1 MGDAALEIT
10 DKLWDGEMSV
20 EQVHPVALNS
30 GLDEVAPGIAFIT
43 AFGNVTGV
51 VAGGSLVLIDT
62 GSQFLARAN
71 HDRMR
76 AWTDLPVEAAL
87 YTHGHVDHVF
97 GLGPYE
103 EEANA
108 AGRPGPRVI
117 AHELVS
123 ARFDR
128 YRLTAGYNAVIN
140 ARQFKIPGLQWPTE
154 YRYPDETYGLRH
166 DVEVGGERFELHH
179 GKGETDD
186 HTWIWMP
193 DRRAVCTGDLFIWA
207 SPNCGNPQK
216 VQRYP
221 RDWALALREMVA
233 LEPELLLPGHGWP
246 IAGADRV
253 RRALTD
259 TADLLDSLVDQT
271 LDLMNAGARLDD
283 IVHTVRAPADLLDR
297 PYLRPVYDEPEFVVR
312 TVWRLY
318 GGWYDG
324 NPAHLKPAPEAE
336 LARELAQ
343 LAGGAARLADRAHE
357 LAMSSNEPGALRL
370 AGHLAELAA
379 QAAPD
384 DAGVQRVR
392 AEVFG
397 RRAAE
402 ELSTMSK
409 GVFSWAADES
419 QAHLAELGEP
429 DEPGRT
435 GEPDG

>member
-1 MGDAALEIT
+1 MGRGALEVT
-10 DKLWDGEMSV
+10 DKLWTGQISV
-20 EQVHPVALNS
+20 EEVHPVAVNS
-30 GLDEVAPGIAFIT
+30 DLDEVAPGVAFIT

-51 VAGGSLVLIDT
+51 VADGSLVLVDT
-62 GSQFLARAN
+62 GSQFLARTN
-71 HDRMR
+71 FDRMR
-76 AWTDLPVEAAL
+76 AWTDLPLAAAL
-87 YTHGHVDHVF
+87 YTHGHIDHVF

-103 EEANA
+103 DEADA
-108 AGRPGPRVI
+108 SGRPRPRVV

-154 YRYPDETYGLRH
+154 YRYPDETYAERH
-166 DVEVGGERFELHH
+166 DIELGGERFELHH
-179 GKGETDD
+179 GRGETDD

-193 DRRAVCTGDLFIWA
+193 DRRGVCTGDLFIWA

-221 RDWALALREMVA
+221 RDWAIALREMVA

-246 IAGADRV
+246 IAGAERV

-271 LDLMNAGARLDD
+271 LELMNSGARLDD
-283 IVHTVRAPADLLDR
+283 IVHTVHAPADLLDR
-297 PYLRPVYDEPEFVVR
+297 PYLRPVYDDQEFVVR
-312 TVWRLY
+312 TIWRHY

-324 NPAHLKPAPEAE
+324 NPAHLKPAPEG
-336 LARELAQ
+336 ELAQ
-343 LAGGAARLADRAHE
+343 ELASLVGGAARLADRANE
-357 LAMSSNEPGALRL
+357 LAAAGELRL

-379 QAAPD
+379 KAAPD
-384 DAGVQRVR
+384 DAGVHRVR

-397 RRAAE
+397 RRAGE

-419 QAHLAELGEP
+419 QARLAEMG
-429 DEPGRT
+429 D
-435 GEPDG
+435 

>member
-1 MGDAALEIT
+1 MGHGALEVT
-10 DKLWDGEMSV
+10 DKLWSGEISV
-20 EQVHPVALNS
+20 EQVHPVAVNS
-30 GLDEVAPGIAFIT
+30 DLDEVAPGVAFIT

-51 VAGGSLVLIDT
+51 VADGSLVLVDT

-71 HDRMR
+71 FDKMR
-76 AWTDLPVEAAL
+76 AWTDLPLAAAL
-87 YTHGHVDHVF
+87 YTHGHIDHVF

-103 EEANA
+103 DEAAA
-108 AGRPGPRVI
+108 AGRARPRVV

-140 ARQFKIPGLQWPTE
+140 ARQFKFPGLQWPTD
-154 YRYPDETYGLRH
+154 YRYPDETYVQRH
-166 DVEVGGERFELHH
+166 DVEVGGQRFELRHAQ
-179 GKGETDD
+179 GETDD

-193 DRRAVCTGDLFIWA
+193 DRGAVCTGDLFIWA

-221 RDWALALREMVA
+221 RDWAIALREMVA

-253 RRALTD
+253 RRALTE
-259 TADLLDSLVDQT
+259 TADLLDSLVDQV
-271 LDLMNAGARLDD
+271 LELMNAGARLDD
-283 IVHTVRAPADLLDR
+283 IVHTVRAPSDLLDR

-324 NPAHLKPAPEAE
+324 NPAHLKPAPAGE
-336 LARELAQ
+336 LAGELAT
-343 LAGGAARLADRAHE
+343 LAGGATRLADRAAE
-357 LAMSSNEPGALRL
+357 LAAAGDLRL

-384 DAGVQRVR
+384 DAGVHRVR
-392 AEVFG
+392 AEVFSA
-397 RRAAE
+397 RSAE

-419 QAHLAELGEP
+419 QARLAEMG
-429 DEPGRT
+429 D
-435 GEPDG
+435 